1 MKIVSK
7 FKDYY
12 DWISH
17 KVGQDPT
24 CTYMRGNITV
34 NFIPVKD
41 LDLGKTYREFPR
53 KAWDFGAHLSTYEIG
68 DRGQLEYLVAGEYVF
83 PLAVVEPFGSEPRAE
98 LLNEEL
104 IDRYFYY
111 HVNPYWRETA
121 PQTKE
126 GMLNPQFIPELTKL
140 VGHPTYR
147 IRCKN
152 DHYMVDEKTPILK
165 EYGIPALVD
174 AQQMWQSI
182 YTVMTNVLRPNPDKT
197 VPVELSNENK
207 IQKAGFD
214 LKTSFRNPIKLSKLK

>member
-24 CTYMRGNITV
+24 CTYMRGNISTEM
-34 NFIPVKD
+34 IPVKAH
-41 LDLGKTYREFPR
+41 R
-53 KAWDFGAHLSTYEIG
+53 KAWDFGANVRTYSKDKCE
-68 DRGQLEYLVAGEYVF
+68 LEYLVAGEFVF
-83 PLAVVEPFGSEPRAE
+83 PLAIVEPFGFGPKTE

-111 HVNPYWRETA
+111 HVNPYWRKTA

-147 IRCKN
+147 IRCK
-152 DHYMVDEKTPILK
+152 DDYYWVDEKTPILA

-174 AQQMWQSI
+174 ARQMWQSI
-182 YTVMTNVLRPNPDKT
+182 YTVMTNVIRPNPDKA

-214 LKTSFRNPIKLSKLK
+214 LKTSFRNPINLSKLK